1 MAKMY
6 TNKPINR
13 LDQVKTNNITTNL
26 DKYLDELN
34 GDLDSNNLPVKSINQ
49 TKLRDNNVPQADI
62 TGNVTKESA
71 SMATQAY
78 YRSRRGYNEDGGA
91 SDIYDPVLEVDLQA
105 DTWSAGFNR
114 LSHLDSGFDN
124 FPLQFDA
131 KEGMLTGCAVI
142 DWEHGNQ
149 VYQVQITEDPAVF
162 APRGRGNDWWTEWA
176 VFVNNVLVAR
186 TGFIYPRR
194 HTTQLPFAV
203 ACGSQPV
210 QIDVRCRI
218 NTWFIAGGPG
228 AAGTYVAT
236 DFCVFGAE
244 LWCRNQYR

>member
-1 MAKMY
+1 MAKMF

-49 TKLRDNNVPQADI
+49 DKLRNPNVPLADI
-62 TGNVTKESA
+62 TGPIVKESA
-71 SMATQAY
+71 SMPTQAY
-78 YRSRRGYNEDGGA
+78 YRSRRSYNEDGGA
-91 SDIYDPVLEVDLQA
+91 SDIYDPVLEVDLEA
-105 DTWSAGFNR
+105 DSWSAGFNR
-114 LSHLDSGFDN
+114 LSHLDSGFNN

-149 VYQVQITEDPAVF
+149 VYAV
-162 APRGRGNDWWTEWA
+162 PRNGANPPIGRGNDWWTEWA

-194 HTTQLPFAV
+194 HTTQLPFSV

-218 NTWFIAGGPG
+218 NTWFVTNSPA
-228 AAGTYVAT
+228 AAGDYIPT
-236 DFCVFGAE
+236 DFVVFSAE